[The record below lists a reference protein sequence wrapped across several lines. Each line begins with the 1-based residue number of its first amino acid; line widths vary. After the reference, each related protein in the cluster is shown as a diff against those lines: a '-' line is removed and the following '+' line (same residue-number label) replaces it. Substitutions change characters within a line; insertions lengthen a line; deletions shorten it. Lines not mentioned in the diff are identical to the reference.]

1 MQLGVSP
8 DYVLDRIQTYEIQ
21 ALLNYNWLKSKD
33 EWEQARLIAYVTAQC
48 QSTKKLKITD
58 IIDFPW
64 EKQEKTQKEIKV
76 DKERIKKIQELAQ
89 EMIKNNMV

>member
-1 MQLGVSP
+1 MIEYG
-8 DYVLDRIQTYEIQ
+8 Y
-21 ALLNYNWLKSKD
+21 LKCK
-33 EWEQARLIAYVTAQC
+33 EYWEQARLVAYVTAQC

-64 EKQEKTQKEIKV
+64 EQKQKTQKEVQI
-76 DKERIKKIQELAQ
+76 DKERVKQIKRLAQ